1 MHRDIKP
8 SNILIKANGHICLGD
23 LGLAVDF
30 LDYATNEVED
40 SFMAE
45 AEPVVQGRAGTAMY
59 MAPEVLSGEYY
70 GFKADW
76 WSVGVTCF
84 NFFEGSVR
92 VILQVSVA

>member
-1 MHRDIKP
+1 
-8 SNILIKANGHICLGD
+8 
-23 LGLAVDF
+23 
-30 LDYATNEVED
+30 
-40 SFMAE
+40 
-45 AEPVVQGRAGTAMY
+45 
-59 MAPEVLSGEYY
+59 VLSGEYY